1 MMGVREDAITQA
13 RSVLAEHFGYRDFRP
28 GQESV
33 VAAVLSGRD
42 ALAVMPTGA
51 GKSVCYQVPAVVL
64 PGMTVVVSPLVSLMA
79 DQVRSLKEAGIRG
92 AFLNSSLTP
101 AQQAEVLARAQAGA
115 YDLMYVAPER
125 LADPRFTAFAASA
138 SIPFVAVDEAH
149 CVSQWG
155 QDFRP
160 SYLAIGEFIAAL
172 PTRPVV
178 AALTATATERVR
190 ADIVRLL
197 DLRDP
202 ALTVT
207 GFDRPNLRF
216 AVERCEPKRKD
227 ARLDAFI
234 DERRAESGIVYCS
247 KRACVEEV
255 CAHLRERGIAATR
268 YHAGLSPE
276 ERERNQRAFVADDAP
291 VMVAT
296 NAFGMGIDKSNVSYV
311 VHYNMPGSV
320 EAYYQEAGRAGRDG
334 APAECLLLWCDGD
347 IATGRF
353 FIEQESANEALTPEE
368 SEVVRAGRRRM
379 LEAMVGYCY
388 TTDCLRRYLLR
399 YFGEDGEGGGGLAL
413 GGPARGGAGAAAAAA
428 GDAAAAARGDAAA
441 AGGSAAGD
449 SPELAAPDPRCCS
462 NCAGEMEAVDVTA
475 EARAV
480 MRCVHELRG
489 RFGKTMVVDVLRGA
503 DTQAIRSRGLNRA
516 ASYGSCDAKRPLL
529 MEVVELLAAGG
540 YLTITEGTYPVVC
553 AGGRYREAARDDFS
567 LRMKRAASKA
577 KRGAAA
583 RAAGGAGAVLAA
595 SDEALFER
603 LRALRKRLADAA
615 EVPPYVVFPNTTLAA
630 MASARP
636 ATAAELLAV
645 PGVGEKKLATYGEPF
660 LTEIAAFQEK
670 G

>member
-1 MMGVREDAITQA
+1 MMGAREDAMAQA

-28 GQESV
+28 GQEAV

-172 PTRPVV
+172 PVRPVV

-399 YFGEDGEGGGGLAL
+399 YFGEDGEGGEGLAL

-428 GDAAAAARGDAAA
+428 GDAAAA
-441 AGGSAAGD
+441 GGSVAGD
-449 SPELAAPDPRCCS
+449 SPALAAPDPRCCS

-567 LRMKRAASKA
+567 LSMKRTASKA

-645 PGVGEKKLATYGEPF
+645 PGVGEKKLATYGGPF
-660 LTEIAAFQEK
+660 LAEIAAFQEK

>member
-1 MMGVREDAITQA
+1 MMGAREDAMAQA

-28 GQESV
+28 GQEVV

-172 PTRPVV
+172 PVRPVV

-197 DLRDP
+197 GLRDP

-399 YFGEDGEGGGGLAL
+399 YFGEDGEGGEGLAL

-428 GDAAAAARGDAAA
+428 GDAAAAAA
-441 AGGSAAGD
+441 AGGSVAGD
-449 SPELAAPDPRCCS
+449 SPALAAPDPRCCS

-567 LRMKRAASKA
+567 LSMKRTASKA

-660 LTEIAAFQEK
+660 LAEIAAFQEK

>member
-1 MMGVREDAITQA
+1 MMGAREDAMAQA

-28 GQESV
+28 GQEAV

-172 PTRPVV
+172 PVRPVV

-399 YFGEDGEGGGGLAL
+399 YFGEDGEGGEGLAL

-428 GDAAAAARGDAAA
+428 G
-441 AGGSAAGD
+441 GSVAGD
-449 SPELAAPDPRCCS
+449 SPALAAPDPRCCS

-503 DTQAIRSRGLNRA
+503 DTQAIRSRSLNRA

-567 LRMKRAASKA
+567 LCMKRTASKA

-583 RAAGGAGAVLAA
+583 RAAGGTGSGATLTA
-595 SDEALFER
+595 SDEALFEH
-603 LRALRKRLADAA
+603 LRALRKRLADEA

-660 LTEIAAFQEK
+660 LAEIAAFQEK

>member
-1 MMGVREDAITQA
+1 MMGAREDAMAQA

-28 GQESV
+28 GQEAV

-64 PGMTVVVSPLVSLMA
+64 DGMTVVVSPLVSLMA

-125 LADPRFTAFAASA
+125 LADPRFTAFAREALISL
-138 SIPFVAVDEAH
+138 VAVDEAH

-160 SYLAIGEFIAAL
+160 SYLAIGDFIAAL
-172 PTRPVV
+172 PCRPVV
-178 AALTATATERVR
+178 AALTATATGRVR

-276 ERERNQRAFVADDAP
+276 ERQRNQRAFVADDAP

-399 YFGEDGEGGGGLAL
+399 YFGEDGEGGEGLAL

-428 GDAAAAARGDAAA
+428 G
-441 AGGSAAGD
+441 GSVAGD
-449 SPELAAPDPRCCS
+449 SPALAAPDSRCCS

-567 LRMKRAASKA
+567 LSMKRTASKA

-583 RAAGGAGAVLAA
+583 RAAGGTGSGATLTA

-603 LRALRKRLADAA
+603 LRALRKRLADEA

-660 LTEIAAFQEK
+660 LAEIAAFQEK